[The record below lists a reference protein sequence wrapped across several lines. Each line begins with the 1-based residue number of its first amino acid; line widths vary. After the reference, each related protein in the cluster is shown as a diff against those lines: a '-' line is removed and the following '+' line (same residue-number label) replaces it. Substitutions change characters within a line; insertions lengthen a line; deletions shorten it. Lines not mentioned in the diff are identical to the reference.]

1 MSAPKK
7 IAMRYERRG
16 YLAIAPK
23 AFFEMFFM
31 DERPP
36 ENSEIGDAVIVD
48 IRGPLEQHA
57 HFCYDSYEAISARVA
72 AACETAAR
80 TVILRFD
87 SPGGEVAGCF
97 ETARALRTMC
107 ATAGKRLF
115 AFAEGDCCSAA
126 YALASAAECIVL
138 ADSALIG
145 SIGVLVERCDVS
157 ARNTADGIRVQFIT
171 SGARKADGHPEQA
184 ISDAELEQM
193 QSIVDSMGAS
203 FFELVAE
210 LRPRMTADGIAAL
223 QAKVF
228 HGASA
233 VGVGLADSIGSL
245 SSVLALASANASGE
259 TAMADKS
266 PYEVARAALEEAA
279 KGEDANAAAA
289 KRALA
294 ALGEVGGGDDK
305 KEPDGDE
312 PAATTAEGSEDDEP
326 EAASDV
332 EPDGDEPPPK
342 KESKA
347 AAAYR
352 VAIAAQ
358 KTSEAV
364 RAELKQRDQK
374 EERARLI
381 ASRPDLSAEMSKL
394 LQKAPM
400 DLVREH
406 IASMPKLTGT
416 LASNPRANAAA
427 GGAGPTPTRGEGA
440 GDPSVSRLPD
450 NEKRALDQRMGLLG
464 ESTGIENTDYK
475 LRLGVAK
482 PKAAA
487 GSTPTT

>member
-1 MSAPKK
+1 MSAQKT
-7 IAMRYERRG
+7 AMRYERRG

-23 AFFEMFFM
+23 AFFELFFM
-31 DERPP
+31 DARPP
-36 ENSEIGDAVIVD
+36 ENSEVGDAVIVD

-57 HFCYDSYEAISARVA
+57 HYCYDSYEAISARVA

-107 ATAGKRLF
+107 SAAGKRLF

-138 ADSALIG
+138 AESALIG

-157 ARNTADGIRVQFIT
+157 ARNAADGVRVQFIT
-171 SGARKADGHPEQA
+171 SGARKADGHPEQPV
-184 ISDAELEQM
+184 SDAEIEQM
-193 QSIVDSMGAS
+193 QSIVDSMAGS
-203 FFELVAE
+203 FFALVAE
-210 LRPRMTADGIAAL
+210 QRPRMSAELLAGL
-223 QAKVF
+223 QAKIF
-228 HGASA
+228 HGNGA
-233 VGVGLADSIGSL
+233 VAVGLADQIGSL
-245 SSVLALASANASGE
+245 SDVLALASVTQPGA

-294 ALGEVGGGDDK
+294 ALGEGGGDEPK
-305 KEPDGDE
+305 KEEDPAKD
-312 PAATTAEGSEDDEP
+312 PAAVSEDDEP
-326 EAASDV
+326 AAVSEVD
-332 EPDGDEPPPK
+332 PDDDTEPPAKK
-342 KESKA
+342 KESMA

-358 KTSEAV
+358 KTSEATQ
-364 RAELKQRDQK
+364 AELRKRD
-374 EERARLI
+374 ERDERARLI
-381 ASRPDLSAEMSKL
+381 SSRPDLSAEMSKI

-406 IASMPKLTGT
+406 IAGMPKLTGT

-427 GGAGPTPTRGEGA
+427 GGGGVAPTRGAEE
-440 GDPSVSRLPD
+440 GDPNASRLPA
-450 NEKRALDQRMGLLG
+450 NEKQALDMRMGLLG
-464 ESTGIENTDYK
+464 ESTGVENSAYK
-475 LRLGVAK
+475 LRLGVVKPSAASGAPPAK
-482 PKAAA
+482 
-487 GSTPTT
+487 

>member
-1 MSAPKK
+1 
-7 IAMRYERRG
+7 
-16 YLAIAPK
+16 
-23 AFFEMFFM
+23 
-31 DERPP
+31 
-36 ENSEIGDAVIVD
+36 
-48 IRGPLEQHA
+48 
-57 HFCYDSYEAISARVA
+57 
-72 AACETAAR
+72 
-80 TVILRFD
+80 
-87 SPGGEVAGCF
+87 
-97 ETARALRTMC
+97 
-107 ATAGKRLF
+107 
-115 AFAEGDCCSAA
+115 
-126 YALASAAECIVL
+126 VL

-157 ARNTADGIRVQFIT
+157 ARNVKEGLRVQFIT
-171 SGARKADGHPEQA
+171 SGARKADGHPDQP

-193 QSIVDSMGAS
+193 QGIVDSMGAS
-203 FFELVAE
+203 FFALVAE

-233 VGVGLADSIGSL
+233 VGVGLADQIGSL
-245 SSVLALASANASGE
+245 STVLALASATGIGA

-294 ALGEVGGGDDK
+294 ALGEGGGG
-305 KEPDGDE
+305 EEEE
-312 PAATTAEGSEDDEP
+312 PAPDAEAGDDEEP
-326 EAASDV
+326 EAETEV
-332 EPDGDEPPPK
+332 EPDDDTQPAAAPK

-364 RAELKQRDQK
+364 RAELKSRDDK
-374 EERARLI
+374 EERARLL
-381 ASRPDLSAEMSKL
+381 ASRPDLSAEMAKL
-394 LQKAPM
+394 LQKAPL

-416 LASNPRANAAA
+416 IASNPRANAAA
-427 GGAGPTPTRGEGA
+427 GGGGPAPTRGEGA
-440 GDPSVSRLPD
+440 GDPNVSRLPD

-464 ESTGIENTDYK
+464 ESSGIENTDYK
-475 LRLGVAK
+475 LRLGVTK
-482 PKAAA
+482 PSAS
-487 GSTPTT
+487 GSTPTAA